1 MKKSN
6 SILKENNSSQPI
18 KTSDQNFII
27 DNTKR
32 GEILNSL
39 IMGTTA
45 VEIAENL
52 RISLPQLYKIL
63 NQDAKF
69 KEEFSKAQEIGMR
82 TLVEKMLIL
91 YDNKPDKLDNADL
104 FFLKERSA
112 FLRWLAP
119 KVSSFFV
126 EKQHIKTDNDTKISI
141 SFESGFDKG
150 ETIELSPDDFEFTPP
165 DSEVNPQGKTD

>member
-1 MKKSN
+1 MKKSD
-6 SILKENNSSQPI
+6 STLKENNSSQPI

-27 DNTKR
+27 EDTKR
-32 GEILNSL
+32 GEILDSL
-39 IMGTTA
+39 VMGTTA

-63 NQDAKF
+63 NQDVKF
-69 KEEFSKAQEIGMR
+69 KEEFLKAQEIGIR

-126 EKQHIKTDNDTKISI
+126 EKQHIKTQSDSQVTIK
-141 SFESGFDKG
+141 FESGFDKG
-150 ETIELSPDDFEFTPP
+150 DTIELSPEDFEFTPP
-165 DSEVNPQGKTD
+165 IDEVNPKGKAD